1 MLYFN
6 SQFSFLSCFEF
17 PWLPYA
23 YKKSGPVG
31 FDVLF
36 AAFNKGSI
44 FVCWYPAFE
53 SFNLQIAV
61 IF

>member
-6 SQFSFLSCFEF
+6 SQFSLLSCFEF

-23 YKKSGPVG
+23 YKKFSKN
-31 FDVLF
+31 VLF

-53 SFNLQIAV
+53 LFNLQIAV